1 MADDNTLEN
10 IIFGLKQTIAENNQK
25 HEEDL
30 RKALEDNTKEI
41 LTELS
46 NDKNVEIMLIRDY
59 WGEEYAVAVVRL
71 ETINNIAKSKYGV
84 DL

>member
-1 MADDNTLEN
+1 MTDNNTLEN
-10 IIFGLKQTIAENNQK
+10 IIFGLKQTIAENNQRY
-25 HEEDL
+25 EEDL

-71 ETINNIAKSKYGV
+71 ETIYKIAKSKYGV